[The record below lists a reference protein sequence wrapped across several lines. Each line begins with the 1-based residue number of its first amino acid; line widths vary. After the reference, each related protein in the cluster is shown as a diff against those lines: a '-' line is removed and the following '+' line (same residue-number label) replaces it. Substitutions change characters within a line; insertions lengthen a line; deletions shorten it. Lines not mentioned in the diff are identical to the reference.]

1 MALGD
6 VGSLK
11 QVMALSIHP
20 GRFRCMLEPLIAGG
34 SSMFGILNRLRQPL
48 LRIAAG
54 GALAIAVAA
63 WAQAPVVQA
72 GPTTGREEA
81 RSQALRQ
88 ASDAVVG
95 LQARAIEDA
104 RSITSLGA
112 ERMGSGVVISAD
124 GLVLTVG
131 YLILEAEQVTLTTD
145 DGGQWPARV
154 VAYDLATGFG
164 LVQSL
169 VPLKL
174 APVPLGRSADVSPQ
188 EVLMIVSGGEQGVV
202 SPAQL
207 QSRRG
212 FAGNWEYHIDDA
224 LFTAPARRDHSGAGL
239 FNGRGEL
246 LGIGSLWVADALGAG
261 VAGRSGNM
269 FVPVDLLK
277 PVLQEMRERG
287 ASHASQR
294 AWLGLQAA
302 ETASGLR
309 VMRVSEDSPADV
321 AGVQAGDSID
331 RIDGQR
337 VTALDALWK
346 TLWAGGPPEREIKLD
361 LRRDGQ
367 PLSLTLQSVDR
378 MKTLRRPKGV

>member
-1 MALGD
+1 MIEIGKRVATRGWWAWAFVWAAVCLA
-6 VGSLK
+6 GS
-11 QVMALSIHP
+11 
-20 GRFRCMLEPLIAGG
+20 
-34 SSMFGILNRLRQPL
+34 
-48 LRIAAG
+48 
-54 GALAIAVAA
+54 VAA
-63 WAQAPVVQA
+63 QPAA
-72 GPTTGREEA
+72 GPTDGPP
-81 RSQALRQ
+81 RSETAAQALQR

-95 LQARAIEDA
+95 LQARAVEDA

-112 ERMGSGVVISAD
+112 ERVGSGVVIGPD
-124 GLVLTVG
+124 GLVLTIG

-174 APVPLGRSADVSPQ
+174 NAVPLGRSAEVSPQ
-188 EVLMIVSGGEQGVV
+188 ELLMVVSGGAEGAV

-224 LFTAPARRDHSGAGL
+224 LVTAPARRDHSGAGL

-261 VAGRSGNM
+261 VPGRSGNM

-277 PVLQEMRERG
+277 PVLAELRERG
-287 ASHASQR
+287 VSGASHR
-294 AWLGLQAA
+294 AWLGLQAT
-302 ETASGLR
+302 ESPSGLR
-309 VMRVSEDSPADV
+309 VMRVNEDSPADV
-321 AGVQAGDSID
+321 AGVRAGDTIE
-331 RIDGQR
+331 RIDGQG
-337 VTALDALWK
+337 VSALGALWK
-346 TLWAGGPPEREIKLD
+346 ALWTGGPPERAVQLD